1 MPIIAIDG
9 TAASGKGTLAK
20 KLADHFGFSYMD
32 TGLLYRGVG
41 VVTKTMGGDPD
52 NEQDAIKGAEKFIEG
67 YDKGGTVGLDLKSD
81 EAGPLASKVGKF
93 PKVRD
98 LLFKMQRDFGEK
110 AQNGAILDGRDIGTV
125 IFPDAEVKLFI
136 TADVQIRAKR
146 RFNELVAKGKNV
158 SFESILQDMVERD
171 ERDMNRAVA
180 PLVAAPDA
188 ITLDTT
194 NMTIDATVKEALAL
208 ISSRL

>member
-20 KLADHFGFSYMD
+20 KLADHFGYAYMD

-41 VVTKTMGGDPD
+41 VVTKDMGGDPD
-52 NEQDAIKGAEKFIEG
+52 DEADAIKGAEKFIAG
-67 YDKGGTVGLDLKSD
+67 YDRGVTDDLDLKSD

-93 PKVRD
+93 PKVRE

-110 AQNGAILDGRDIGTV
+110 AEKGAILDGRDIGTV

-146 RFNELVAKGKNV
+146 RWNELVSKGETV
-158 SFESILQDMVERD
+158 AFETILQDMVERD
-171 ERDMNRAVA
+171 ERDMKRAVA

-188 ITLDTT
+188 ITFDTT
-194 NMTIDATVKEALAL
+194 AMTIDETVKAALEA
-208 ISSRL
+208 ISARL